1 MADNPRVDGRER
13 RELVASAGVYFV
25 CDVARVREPAQ
36 VCARV
41 AEVGVR
47 LVQLRMKGLRDA
59 DAYALAAQV
68 ATELRR
74 RGALLVVNDRVDLA
88 LAVDADGVH
97 VGAEDL
103 PVSVAR
109 RLVGPDHIV
118 GASAH
123 DASEATRAVQA
134 GADYLGCG
142 SVFPT
147 HAKDDATVRG
157 LDVVRE
163 VRAATIAPIFGIGG
177 VDGSNAGRV
186 IQAGADGVAVVRAI
200 ADAPDPA
207 AAAKAL
213 LYTVRRMRSLRDQ
226 TQSDPRSS
234 SSRARR

>member
-1 MADNPRVDGRER
+1 MDGRER
-13 RELVASAGVYFV
+13 REIVAAGGVYFV
-25 CDVARVREPAQ
+25 CDVARAREPAQ
-36 VCARV
+36 ICARV

-59 DAYALAAQV
+59 DAYNVASQV

-74 RGALLVVNDRVDLA
+74 RGALLIVNDRVDLA

-97 VGAEDL
+97 AGADDL
-103 PVSVAR
+103 PLSVAR
-109 RLVGPDHIV
+109 RLIGPERIL

-123 DASEATRAVQA
+123 DPSEATRAVQG

-147 HAKDDATVRG
+147 GTKSDATVRG

-163 VRAATIAPIFGIGG
+163 VRAATIAPVFGIGG
-177 VDGSNAGRV
+177 IDASNAARV

-200 ADAPDPA
+200 ADATDPA
-207 AAAKAL
+207 AAAKQL
-213 LYTVRRMRSLRDQ
+213 LDQVRRMRSLREAQ
-226 TQSDPRSS
+226 
-234 SSRARR
+234 RA